1 MPTKIE
7 WCEET
12 WNPITGCTP
21 ISEGCQNCYAK
32 RMANRLRG
40 RCGYPADEPFKVTLH
55 KDRLEEPLRWKKPR
69 RVFVGSM
76 GDLFH
81 EDVPDEFIYE
91 IWDVMVQ
98 SKQHT
103 FLVLTKRPDRMKS
116 FIEKVMCNR
125 MGYALTFGGTPEG
138 KKARK
143 WAQKPVQ
150 NVWLGVTAE
159 NQRRADERI
168 PILLQIPAAVRFV
181 SVEPML
187 GPVDLTQ
194 IDIGGNVWINSLT
207 GDCKSY
213 NPYGGWWK
221 INESKNKLDWVIC
234 GGETGPSARPMHPD
248 WARSLRN
255 QCQEAGVSYFFK
267 QWGEYCS
274 PSQMPPDTFRDWDI
288 QHGTEIWDDEPRWRV
303 GKKKAGRSLDGE
315 VWDEMPDV

>member
-1 MPTKIE
+1 MSRTKIE
-7 WCEET
+7 WAEHV
-12 WNPITGCTP
+12 WNPATGCTP

-40 RCGYPADEPFKVTLH
+40 RCGYPQDDPFRVTLH
-55 KDRLEEPLRWKKPR
+55 EDRLGEPLRWKKPR
-69 RVFVGSM
+69 RVFVCSM

-81 EDVPDEFIYE
+81 DDVPHEFIYG

-125 MGYALTFGGTPEG
+125 MDYALTFGGTPEG

-159 NQRRADERI
+159 NQQRADERI

-187 GPVDLTQ
+187 GPVDLLSN
-194 IDIGGNVWINSLT
+194 DYLGGCINCEVCL
-207 GDCKSY
+207 D
-213 NPYGGWWK
+213 NPGTCV
-221 INESKNKLDWVIC
+221 NCAQNRKLDWIIC
-234 GGETGPSARPMHPD
+234 GGESGPGARPMRLD
-248 WARSLRN
+248 WARSLCD
-255 QCQEAGVSYFFK
+255 QCQAAGVPFFFK
-267 QWGEYCS
+267 QWGEYG
-274 PSQMPPDTFRDWDI
+274 PNWLN
-288 QHGTEIWDDEPRWRV
+288 DDNGKKIEGSEWMDRV
-303 GKKKAGRSLDGE
+303 GKKAAGRILDGRT
-315 VWDEMPDV
+315 WDEYPEVRNEAKTM